1 MRVLVTGGSGFT
13 GRFVVRD
20 LLAMGHR
27 VLALVRSEAAAGVV
41 TGLGARP
48 VHGDLDRGEDEL
60 ASAFRAG
67 QAEVFVN
74 VASLGFGHGPAIVGA
89 TERAGI
95 GRAVFV
101 STTAITTVLAAPSKA
116 VRTLAEDHIRRSDL
130 DWTIVRPT
138 MIYGTPDDR
147 NMWRLLRYLRRAPV
161 LALPDGGGGLQQPVH
176 VEDLATSIAA
186 AALRPMAVRRTYDV
200 PGPEPIT
207 FREVVEDASRAV
219 GRFPELVSVSTEL
232 PRRLLERLESLG
244 ITAPVG
250 AEQLARV
257 VEDKAFDWEDARADL
272 GHAPR
277 PFWQGIAEEAD
288 LGRHL
293 LAPPLPEQVARHART
308 VFHLHPGQ
316 VAHRI
321 RLRSQKQVL
330 VRSPKLARRLFAP
343 SLDGSRLD
351 DGGWPSGFEPLDRVS
366 APPAPSAEAN
376 ADRVF
381 ELVGERRSLEQTDGW
396 EPADATQLWRFHLHA
411 FEWAWSFVRHPDRGW
426 ARPVFAELWEEWEAA
441 SPVGRWD
448 AWSPYV
454 ASVRAWSLCGLFDEL
469 VRGQPIERA
478 YVDALRTHAGYVGA
492 NLELDVGGNH
502 LIKNLKAQIGLAA
515 FFDDAATLDRAV
527 ARLVEQLDVQV
538 LADGGHFERSASYHC
553 QVLGD
558 LIDLAALLRARHG
571 EVGELEEAVVRMR
584 GWLGQVLMPDGD
596 VPLFNDSALVGAG
609 RIAQLDPGPPGG
621 RLVVLPASGYVV
633 ARPVVGTQLVLDVGD
648 PCPPELPA
656 HAHAD
661 ALSFEL
667 VVDGERVVVDAGAST
682 YVAGRR
688 RAYERSTAAHNTVEV
703 DGTDQT
709 EVWGSF
715 RAGRRA
721 HVRIEDVSDDGTTI
735 VVTAS
740 HDGYRALPGSPR
752 HRRTFTVANGSLRLD
767 DEIVG
772 GGVHLVT
779 SRIRVLEEQLGR
791 ITVAPVDPGMPE
803 VRVVDGAVAA
813 RGFADV
819 VPAKLLVCRA
829 RTDLNP
835 SLSIELS
842 WG

>member
-20 LLAMGHR
+20 LLAIGHR
-27 VLALVRSEAAAGVV
+27 VLVLVRSEAAAGVV
-41 TGLGARP
+41 TGLGAHP

-60 ASAFRAG
+60 VSAFHASR
-67 QAEVFVN
+67 AEVLVN
-74 VASLGFGHGPAIVGA
+74 VASMGFGHGPAIVAA

-101 STTAITTVLAAPSKA
+101 STTAITTALDAPSKA

-161 LALPDGGGGLQQPVH
+161 VPLPNGGGGLQQPVH
-176 VEDLATSIAA
+176 VEDLAASIAT
-186 AALRPMAVRRTYDV
+186 AVRPAAVGRTYDV
-200 PGPEPIT
+200 PGPAPIT

-219 GRFPELVSVSTEL
+219 GRFPELVSVPTEL
-232 PRRLLERLESLG
+232 PRRLLERLEALG
-244 ITAPVG
+244 VTAPIRG
-250 AEQLARV
+250 EQLARV
-257 VEDKAFDWEDARADL
+257 VEDKAFSWDDAEADL

-277 PFWQGIAEEAD
+277 PFWQGIAEEAE

-293 LAPPLPEQVARHART
+293 LAPALPEQVARHART
-308 VFHLHPGQ
+308 VSHLHPGQ

-321 RLRSQKQVL
+321 RLRSQKQLLGRYPEVT
-330 VRSPKLARRLFAP
+330 RRLLTP
-343 SLDGSRLD
+343 RLD
-351 DGGWPSGFEPLDRVS
+351 AAGWPGGFEPLDRAS

-381 ELVGERRSLEQTDGW
+381 ELVGERRPLEPSDGW
-396 EPADATQLWRFHLHA
+396 EPADAPQLWRFHLHY

-426 ARPVFAELWEEWEAA
+426 TRPAFAGLWEEWEAT

-454 ASVRAWSLCGLFDEL
+454 ASVRAWSLCGLFEEL
-469 VRGQPIERA
+469 VRGQHIEGD
-478 YVDALRTHAGYVGA
+478 YVDALRTHAGFVAA

-515 FFDDAATLDRAV
+515 FFDDAVRLDRAV

-538 LADGGHFERSASYHC
+538 LADGGHFERSPSYHC

-558 LIDLAALLRARHG
+558 LIDLAALLRARQDD
-571 EVGELEEAVVRMR
+571 VRELDVAVARMR

-609 RIAQLDPGPPGG
+609 RIGQLDPGPPGG

-633 ARPVVGTQLVLDVGD
+633 ARPAAGMQLVLDVGD

-735 VVTAS
+735 AVTAS

-752 HRRTFTVANGSLRLD
+752 HRRTFTLADGTLRLD

-772 GGVHLVT
+772 GGIHLVT
-779 SRIRVLEEQLGR
+779 SRLRVLAEQVGR
-791 ITVAPVDPGMPE
+791 ITVAPVDPGAPE

-819 VPAKLLVCRA
+819 VPAQLLVCRA
-829 RTDLNP
+829 RTDLHP

-842 WG
+842 WR